1 MYIERENKSH
11 PGENSGAY
19 YDQKKVI
26 LDLCIYLVWSS
37 WHLCRSYPHHKSV
50 DLNKILG
57 NIDDDSTI
65 SYIGI
70 FLKEEEKKKCQRIAK
85 HSTLTAFIF
94 FFFLASFSSFFLRST
109 IWISMDFATFNSAFI
124 PHGKWLWGEL
134 SELAQRYR
142 IFSSYYYK
150 REKINKISRSREL
163 IQVPFLHRREFVI
176 FYHLKMS
183 GLWLATL
190 SLQPK
195 R

>member
-1 MYIERENKSH
+1 MYI
-11 PGENSGAY
+11 
-19 YDQKKVI
+19 
-26 LDLCIYLVWSS
+26 VWSS

-70 FLKEEEKKKCQRIAK
+70 FLKEEKKEMSENRETFNFNSFYFLLFLSC
-85 HSTLTAFIF
+85 
-94 FFFLASFSSFFLRST
+94 FFFLLFLRST

-176 FYHLKMS
+176 FFITWKWVGYD
-183 GLWLATL
+183 
-190 SLQPK
+190 
-195 R
+195 